1 MYVNLGGKDML
12 KVKSLNWYNVNLTQF
27 KKLQE
32 VLSIEDE
39 TEKIIAIAELILGD
53 DVTDLPLKEFNEEI
67 KKLEFLKT
75 EIPESVPPKKLEIN
89 GRKYDVISLLG
100 NITTAQYIDFVNHS
114 KTQDMSKVL
123 SVFIVPQGHSYNDG
137 YDMLEVMN
145 DINDM
150 PIPVVNS
157 MAYFFKAQFAKFI
170 EIFQSSSIKK
180 VKKNKEL
187 SKDEK
192 EKIIKLI
199 KESVDL
205 VSFPI
210 L

>member
-1 MYVNLGGKDML
+1 
-12 KVKSLNWYNVNLTQF
+12 
-27 KKLQE
+27 
-32 VLSIEDE
+32 
-39 TEKIIAIAELILGD
+39 
-53 DVTDLPLKEFNEEI
+53 
-67 KKLEFLKT
+67 
-75 EIPESVPPKKLEIN
+75 
-89 GRKYDVISLLG
+89 
-100 NITTAQYIDFVNHS
+100 
-114 KTQDMSKVL
+114 
-123 SVFIVPQGHSYNDG
+123 
-137 YDMLEVMN
+137 MN